1 MGVVVTVHDVQ
12 QGSTEWL
19 ALRCGRMTASRAN
32 DVISTTK
39 AGGEAAARRDYRT
52 TLVVERLTGVS
63 QDEGGF
69 VSNDM
74 KRGHELEPLARA
86 AYESITGTLVSE
98 VGFCSH
104 NTLMVGA
111 SPDAVIG
118 DFDGLAE
125 FKAPRSANHIRYIR
139 AGVVPREHE
148 AQLVALLWVTGARWV
163 DFFSFDPLMPAGLQ
177 GFLVR
182 MDRDEKQIASFALAA
197 NLFLSEVE
205 SEYAIV
211 AEMARR
217 AAA

>member
-1 MGVVVTVHDVQ
+1 MNRSFTVIDVE
-12 QGSTEWL
+12 QGSPEWHL
-19 ALRCGRMTASRAN
+19 ARCGRLTASRAA
-32 DVISTTK
+32 DVLATVKT
-39 AGGEAAARRDYRT
+39 GEAAARRDYRT
-52 TLVVERLTGVS
+52 TLVVERLTGVK

-74 KRGHELEPLARA
+74 KRGNEIEPLARA

-118 DFDGLAE
+118 DFEGLAE
-125 FKAPRSANHIRYIR
+125 FKAPRSANHLRYIR
-139 AGVVPREHE
+139 AGVVPKEHE
-148 AQLVALLWVTGARWV
+148 AQLVALLWVTGAPWV

-182 MDRDEKQIASFALAA
+182 MNRDEKQIGAFALAA
-197 NLFLSEVE
+197 NLFLSEVDAE
-205 SEYAIV
+205 HALV
-211 AEMARR
+211 AEMARK